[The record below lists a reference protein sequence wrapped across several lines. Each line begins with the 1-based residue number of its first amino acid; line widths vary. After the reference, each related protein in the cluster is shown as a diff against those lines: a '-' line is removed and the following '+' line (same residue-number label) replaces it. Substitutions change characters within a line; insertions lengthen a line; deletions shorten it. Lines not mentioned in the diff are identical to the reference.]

1 MVKLSGQL
9 FFCHLFS
16 SNWARGA
23 YALMYVECAS

>member
-9 FFCHLFS
+9 FFCHLSS

-23 YALMYVECAS
+23 YALMISDVC